1 MWYCVPSLSMWG
13 PDGSGPKYCSKST
26 VYHPLNNKLRFL
38 CYFSGRYVRD
48 ICIYGIE
55 DLPWIINKNSMFANK
70 FENDA
75 FPEALDCL
83 EQWHRNKVLSQA
95 TVPIETSWLLATQS
109 TSSSSYVND
118 SASRWDHC
126 WYPKQNSCFKV
137 SSPDSL
143 HSKIAFMCP
152 GKSWLKNEWMI
163 HSLLS
168 FNTSLLTKVD
178 KWLWDVFIRCQCI
191 FSGDK

>member
-1 MWYCVPSLSMWG
+1 M
-13 PDGSGPKYCSKST
+13 
-26 VYHPLNNKLRFL
+26 RFL
-38 CYFSGRYVRD
+38 YHLPGRYVRD

-55 DLPWIINKNSMFANK
+55 DLPWIIKKNSMFANK
-70 FENDA
+70 FENDV

-118 SASRWDHC
+118 STSRWDHC
-126 WYPKQNSCFKV
+126 WYPKQKLCFKV

-143 HSKIAFMCP
+143 HSKMHVSR
-152 GKSWLKNEWMI
+152 KKLTKNQWMI
-163 HSLLS
+163 HSLLLL
-168 FNTSLLTKVD
+168 NTLLLAKVN
-178 KWLWDVFIRCQCI
+178 KCVWDVFIRCLL
-191 FSGDK
+191 FSTSSRKKWLEYKLYSVKTKI